1 MKKQWLWL
9 ISLGLIIILAAPVL
23 TGCQTPT
30 AAQGTSSSIQIS
42 QQQQGFW
49 VSGTGEITVTPNLAV
64 LWLGVESQQTSVADA
79 LSRTSEGMNKVMQSL
94 ANSRIDLKDIQTG
107 SFNIN
112 QRTRWNEPEQTNKI
126 TGYIVTNMVTVKIRD
141 VNKVGQIIDAAVQA
155 GGDLIR
161 INNLNFSVEEPSEYY
176 KEAREKAIAN
186 ARAKAEQYAGLTG
199 VKLGKPTYVSEGA
212 QQSNANMVGNYYAGN
227 MSLAAE
233 SASGASISPGQ
244 NKIVLSV
251 TVAYEIIK

>member
-1 MKKQWLWL
+1 MNKQWWL
-9 ISLGLIIILAAPVL
+9 LVTLGLVILLALPVL
-23 TGCQTPT
+23 TGCQIPT
-30 AAQGTSSSIQIS
+30 NAQGTGSSIQIS

-64 LWLGVESQQTSVADA
+64 LWLGVQSQQANVAEA
-79 LSRTSEGMNKVMQSL
+79 LAKASEGMNKVMQSL
-94 ANSRIDLKDIQTG
+94 ADSGINPKDIQTG
-107 SFNIN
+107 SFNIS
-112 QRTRWNEPEQTNKI
+112 QRTRWNEPEQSDKI

-141 VNKVGQIIDAAVQA
+141 VNKVGEIIDTSVRA

-161 INNLNFSVEEPSEYY
+161 INSLNFSVEEPSEYY
-176 KEAREKAIAN
+176 KAAREKAIAN

-199 VKLGKPTYVSEGA
+199 VTLGKPTYVSEGA
-212 QQSNANMVGNYYAGN
+212 QQSNANFAGNYYSGN

-244 NKIVLSV
+244 NKVVLIV